1 MYYSGLSTIKL
12 HKIALQVIWYSYYRE
27 QIDVTIV
34 RFLRKR
40 LEKWLT
46 YNISIGQIPMLY
58 FLLLKVEVSAPNSL
72 VRHQRIVIVSIRVY
86 SLQSIRKAAHPQS
99 LFQISCIFQ
108 RLWHAH
114 YRQKH
119 LSQARILKSFIKN
132 SIKWCCIFVEVI
144 YSSKKVNYK

>member
-12 HKIALQVIWYSYYRE
+12 HKIALQVIWYSQYRE

-58 FLLLKVEVSAPNSL
+58 FLLLKVEMSAPNSL
-72 VRHQRIVIVSIRVY
+72 VRHQRIVIGIPKNVP
-86 SLQSIRKAAHPQS
+86 SIRKAAHPQS